1 MVSCEAKMD
10 RERGA
15 REGEAGIGSAGDG
28 QEVLRDRQTGT
39 GRGEGETNSEE
50 EGETETDRHTHTQTH
65 THTGTHSSPRSS
77 HSLEPPCLGHMLS
90 PPWARTPSLLPSMW
104 ADLSHTT
111 SSALLLGWLGLT
123 PDLEEAARGRA
134 KPANPHSFFTSSLPG
149 SCLDT
154 GWGEGELPVNQL
166 RICPPV
172 WTLAPLDSVPS
183 T

>member
-1 MVSCEAKMD
+1 MGKK
-10 RERGA
+10 
-15 REGEAGIGSAGDG
+15 GS
-28 QEVLRDRQTGT
+28 ETDRQGL
-39 GRGEGETNSEE
+39 GEGREKQTQRKREKQRQI
-50 EGETETDRHTHTQTH
+50 DRHTHTQTH

-77 HSLEPPCLGHMLS
+77 HSLEPPCLGHIPS
-90 PPWARTPSLLPSMW
+90 PPWARTPSLLPSVW
-104 ADLSHTT
+104 AGLSHTT

-166 RICPPV
+166 RICPSV